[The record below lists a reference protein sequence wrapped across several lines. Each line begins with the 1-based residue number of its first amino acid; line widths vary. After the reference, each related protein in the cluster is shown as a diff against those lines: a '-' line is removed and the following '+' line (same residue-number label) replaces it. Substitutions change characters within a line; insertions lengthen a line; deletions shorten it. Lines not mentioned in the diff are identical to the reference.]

1 MANNFTFTS
10 TGNVGESGTQKTN
23 LVIGFRLTV
32 SGKTATVSLITRN
45 PYAGGSSYTYRA
57 GDVAHTIT
65 INGTTKSITD
75 GAGGGYDYNVSV
87 GTSWVELTSTR
98 VSFTLDGGANGNYQ
112 KSISYSLDWWSF
124 GDTSGTITISAGI
137 IPSSEYYTAC
147 TAPTTVTASGYIA
160 PGNNLSVSWSG
171 ASGGTNNSIVGYT
184 VYYTITSNGTLPT
197 TSTTTY
203 VTSSTTSASI
213 PIPSSATRGYYIR
226 VGVVTR
232 GSAGSAY
239 YSSIKTGG
247 TAAVNRLPSAPSLN
261 KTTQYF
267 PNGGGSVSVTP
278 TAGSDNDSQSYS
290 VYYNTSTSSST
301 ATKLTTTSLIV
312 SVSSNTTYYFWTNDG
327 VEFSSSYST
336 FSAIKNSTIPSVS
349 FNGAPTLNT
358 KTSSKLTSGSYVVGL
373 SNIKATLGKSTYANA
388 ISNTGTLTMEI
399 RYQTISGT
407 SDSTVQI
414 QSTPVGNVTA
424 YTLNNITNT
433 LSQIG
438 MDKKFKIRLRL
449 YDGLDY
455 SDWVEYPSSSWYY
468 TAPAP
473 TITALYNQYA
483 NEDISDVTNYIYNKG
498 RIILSKDTNFTSATL
513 NYKRGNTSGS
523 QSVTLNQKTDDEY
536 FNFTVDPTGYYGST
550 FQVTSVALSD
560 GTYTCTITPSSTLSK
575 TFIQLPSFSNLQG
588 FTGIYKPYTTTGTA
602 SISFGVGALNSSNCA
617 AYGLGS
623 LEDITVQMKYNNKY
637 YDISSKCH
645 NSNSSGKYDYNN
657 STVSTILTL
666 TGLYPPHSNGETGYL
681 GFANI
686 YSSYTYQLTI
696 RVTNKFGYST
706 ELTDNRTINFAEN
719 PGIANFSLTVG
730 DSSGPAVNTNIA
742 LQENMQVYYS
752 YEAQS
757 YNQGQV
763 SNTLQYSLDNSTWT
777 NINTTSYT
785 FGVNSNQDDSI
796 MSSTTITGTWTV
808 PALSTSGSTYFRIVN
823 KNMTTNTEGGTSS
836 NIETKRNKILPAT
849 ANISAS
855 ISPGGTM
862 VDVIIQS
869 DTIQN
874 NSALQTSNYITYEEI
889 YSTQIYADTS
899 NNPSTAKLN
908 PPNSQA
914 WYSGTTVTYP
924 SLSFASIAKFL
935 NIKITTTRTINQYYI
950 VENNNDIL
958 LASTTQI
965 ITSNIYAYYNDIPTV
980 SYRKN
985 RIIINN
991 ASPELELSTD
1001 ILAIHALSSDQ
1012 NQVRLIGV
1020 GGFSDGIVTITLASG
1035 PSIMTS
1041 ISNILI
1047 DGGVWA

>member
-10 TGNVGESGTQKTN
+10 TGNVGESSTQNTN

-45 PYAGGSSYTYRA
+45 PYAGGSSYTYRG
-57 GDVAHTIT
+57 GDVANTIT

-75 GAGGGYDYNVSV
+75 GSGGGYDYNVSV

-197 TSTTTY
+197 TSTATY
-203 VTSSTTSASI
+203 VTSSTTSVNI

-301 ATKLTTTSLIV
+301 ATKLTTTSLTV

-336 FSAIKNSTIPSVS
+336 FSAIKNSTKPSVS
-349 FNGAPTLNT
+349 FNGAPTINT

-388 ISNTGTLTMEI
+388 ISNTGTLTMQI

-414 QSTPVGNVTA
+414 QSTAVGNVTA

-473 TITALYNQYA
+473 TITAFYNQYA
-483 NEDISDVTNYIYNKG
+483 NENISGFNNYIYNKG
-498 RIILSKDTNFTSATL
+498 RVVLTKDTNFTTATL
-513 NYKRGNTSGS
+513 NYKRGTQTGS
-523 QSVTLNQKTDDEY
+523 SIVTLVQDTNTEY
-536 FNFTVDPTGYYGST
+536 FNFTVDPSGYYGNT
-550 FQVTSVALSD
+550 FQITSVTLSD
-560 GTYTCTITPSSTLSK
+560 GTYSCSITPSSTLQK
-575 TFIQLPSFSNLQG
+575 TFILLPTLSNLQG
-588 FTGIYKPYTTTGTA
+588 ISTYKPYTTTGT
-602 SISFGVGALNSSNCA
+602 SNISVGIGSLTQSNCA
-617 AYGLGS
+617 AYGLNS
-623 LEDITVQMKYNNKY
+623 INDITFQMKYGTKY
-637 YDISSKCH
+637 YNVSNKCGTYNISS
-645 NSNSSGKYDYNN
+645 
-657 STVSTILTL
+657 STLSTSLTL
-666 TGLYPPHSNGETGYL
+666 NGLYPPHLNGATGYL
-681 GFANI
+681 GFPDI
-686 YSSYTYQLTI
+686 YGSYTYQLVARI
-696 RVTNKFGYST
+696 TNVFGYST
-706 ELTDNRTINFAEN
+706 ETSVNCIINFSEN
-719 PGIANFSLTVG
+719 PAITNFILKVDDDNG
-730 DSSGPAVNTNIA
+730 VPVNTSIA
-742 LQENMQVYYS
+742 LQENMQIYYS
-752 YEAQS
+752 YQAQS

-763 SNTLQYSLDNSTWT
+763 SNTLQYSLDNVNWI
-777 NINTTSYT
+777 NISNDSYT
-785 FGVNSNQDDSI
+785 FGINSESDNI
-796 MSSTTITGTWTV
+796 MTSTTITGTWIV
-808 PALSTSGSTYFRIVN
+808 PTFSTSDSTYFRIVN
-823 KNMTTNTEGGTSS
+823 KNMTTGYEGGTST

-855 ISPGGTM
+855 VSSGGTM

-874 NSALQTSNYITYEEI
+874 NSTLQTSNYITYEEI

-899 NNPSTAKLN
+899 NNPSTTKLD

-914 WYSGTTVTYP
+914 WYNGTTVTYP
-924 SLSFASIAKFL
+924 SLSFASTAKFL

-950 VENNNDIL
+950 VENDDDIL

-965 ITSNIYAYYNDIPTV
+965 ITSNIYAYYNEIPTV

-991 ASPELELSTD
+991 ASPELSTD